1 LDNVLVIVG
10 LIAIAIVVASLT
22 PRPRIRQ
29 PKPIKSAAPPPPL
42 SQGVAKVEQ
51 ATGGE
56 HEPNEIDEAAMVK
69 ARDLVSKSGVDSA
82 ACDILGLIQYWPNV
96 LEATNGQP
104 PLPFGAINEGR
115 MPAQNPGE
123 RDGRWVSWLRNG
135 IAYRLELWV
144 NPDNSSVFED
154 DINIGDL
161 RLWVDGEAV
170 MHLNVLKR
178 AEVQHDRWT
187 PFGVSSLRAG
197 PWMLRLNELAACLRT
212 ANEPYNEGAKKL
224 SRPQ

>member
-1 LDNVLVIVG
+1 MDNILVIVG
-10 LIAIAIVVASLT
+10 LIAMAIVGASLT

-29 PKPIKSAAPPPPL
+29 PKPIESAALPPPL
-42 SQGVAKVEQ
+42 PQDIAKVEQ
-51 ATGGE
+51 AAGGE
-56 HEPNEIDEAAMVK
+56 HEPNEIDEAAMAK

-82 ACDILGLIQYWPNV
+82 ACDILGLIRYWPNV

-104 PLPFGAINEGR
+104 PLPFGAMNEGR
-115 MPAQNPGE
+115 MPAQHLGE

-135 IAYRLELWV
+135 IVYRLELWMR
-144 NPDNSSVFED
+144 PDSSGFED
-154 DINIGDL
+154 DLNIGDL

-178 AEVQHDRWT
+178 AEVQHDLWT
-187 PFGVSSLRAG
+187 PIGVSSLRAG
-197 PWMLRLNELAACLRT
+197 PWMLRLNERAACLRT
-212 ANEPYNEGAKKL
+212 VIESYNEGAKKL